1 MRDRLGTTRPTDTD
15 PTDAGPAA
23 AARRP
28 VSGASAGAPSRTAA
42 LRANATATAVRL
54 RLTTVYVLLLTAVA
68 SWLATQG
75 HAERARFV
83 RHNSSNVHHME
94 VGKWWSL
101 FTSGL
106 VVDGV
111 PAWAGIAAVAVVLGL
126 AEWRWGPTR
135 AGAVFA
141 SGHVGATLLTEGAM
155 WVMLVARIPG
165 ALSRARDVGISYGLV
180 ATAGCLLAL
189 GPPALRRYGLPAL
202 ALALA
207 GAWAA
212 DQQLADAGHLV
223 ALGLGVLA
231 SRSPWLLARA
241 ARPHPG
247 RTPPPRPHR
256 QGPHRREPSRT
267 P

>member
-1 MRDRLGTTRPTDTD
+1 MRDRLGTTKPADPTDTD
-15 PTDAGPAA
+15 SAT
-23 AARRP
+23 ARRQAA
-28 VSGASAGAPSRTAA
+28 GTAS
-42 LRANATATAVRL
+42 LRATAVSTARRL
-54 RLTTVYVLLLTAVA
+54 RLTTVYVVLLTVTA
-68 SWLATQG
+68 SWLATQS

-94 VGKWWSL
+94 VGKWWTL

-126 AEWRWGPTR
+126 AEWRWGAAR
-135 AGAVFA
+135 AGAVFVF
-141 SGHVGATLLTEGAM
+141 GHLGATLLTEGAM
-155 WVMLVARIPG
+155 WVMLIARIPG

-189 GPPALRRYGLPAL
+189 GPPVLRRYGLPAL

-207 GAWAA
+207 GAWAT

-241 ARPHPG
+241 AR
-247 RTPPPRPHR
+247 
-256 QGPHRREPSRT
+256 QGRREPDRRE
-267 P
+267 PGRREPGAGPDPIP